1 MSNAHY
7 TFYTEYYQALAQTD
21 ADITYQRH
29 NRNLISQQYQR
40 SDHPIPLTEQSFVL
54 ETCYPGLLI
63 GLGYSHAIDVESP
76 RTAPERENQGAK
88 KTSSNA
94 IKLGISMDYT
104 SGLPVLPGSMVKG
117 ILRNAFRQWKPYIQE
132 NCTDEDI
139 DIHALSDEK
148 AVSALETAIFGEW
161 CKDSEDLKKS
171 AQQNETHDVF
181 FDAIPVRPDPAGRL
195 LNLESITPH
204 IKPEDGIY
212 SGMKEP
218 IPLKMLKIRPEV
230 QMLFRF
236 RLKDTLLPDTGIM
249 ITSQQKLQLF
259 KRIIVDLGVGAK
271 TNVGYGVMEAVPNRE
286 IYFELIPGKPIS
298 GTAISNTHEPNSV
311 QKPKSNVG
319 APSAPTGMQLAM
331 ERALKNQNHSAH

>member
-1 MSNAHY
+1 MSNPHY
-7 TFYTEYYQALAQTD
+7 TFYTEYYLALAQTD

-29 NRNLISQQYQR
+29 NKNLITQQYQT
-40 SDHPIPLTEQSFVL
+40 SDHPLPLTEQSFVL
-54 ETCYPGLLI
+54 ETRYPGLLI
-63 GLGYSHAIDVESP
+63 GLGYSHAIDVESLSIA
-76 RTAPERENQGAK
+76 TEREGQGTR

-132 NCTDEDI
+132 ICTDEDI
-139 DIHALSDEK
+139 DISALSDEK
-148 AVSALETAIFGEW
+148 VVSALEAAVFGEW
-161 CKDSEDLKKS
+161 CKDSEDSKRS
-171 AQQNETHDVF
+171 GQQNENRDVF
-181 FDAIPVRPDPAGRL
+181 FDAIPVRPDPAGHL

-204 IKPEDGIY
+204 IKPEDGVY
-212 SGMKEP
+212 AGMKEP

-236 RLKDTLLPDTGIM
+236 HLKDTLLPDSRVT

-259 KRIIVDLGVGAK
+259 KRLLVDLGVGAK

-286 IYFELIPGKPIS
+286 IYFELIPGNITG
-298 GTAISNTHEPNSV
+298 GTAIPNAHEPKSA
-311 QKPKSNVG
+311 QKPESNFG
-319 APSAPTGMQLAM
+319 PPSAPTGMQLAM
-331 ERALKNQNHSAH
+331 ERALKNQNNSAH